1 MEKRILYTFIY
12 LVVLKIYAFINYSFH
27 LEMNI
32 PLILGVNLGMLW
44 FVFIGLKGFEDSK
57 NKVYSAL
64 LGFVLASHLGI
75 FLIMFIRPGIY
86 TEHIFVSGS
95 LMALA
100 FFFIWKYKGSMK
112 LYLLNTF
119 VFFITAGYY
128 FSQFGVE
135 TKIH

>member
-32 PLILGVNLGMLW
+32 PLILGINLGMLW

-57 NKVYSAL
+57 NKLYSVL

-75 FLIMFIRPGIY
+75 FLIMYLSSGIY
-86 TEHIFVSGS
+86 TEHIIVSGS
-95 LMALA
+95 LMVLA

-112 LYLLNTF
+112 LYLLNAL
-119 VFFITAGYY
+119 VFFIASGYY

-135 TKIH
+135 PKIY